1 MNNYMPK
8 SFDEIL
14 IHPKDKQTIL
24 DFFTH
29 LIKFNNDPIL
39 SRELENLS
47 SAKQTIDVQKLRNIC
62 VILGAPGSG
71 KSTLIKY
78 LCDKLNMRECHY
90 ESESQEHISW
100 VRRTSEENEQYY
112 HPYINFLL
120 YANCQIGNT
129 KKVTK
134 KHGKKLDELKFAEK
148 NKVCNMLLCQG
159 IISNNKRK
167 KKYEH
172 RENCPLHK
180 IFKTESGNSH
190 PNVRM
195 NKSVPLDAESGVK
208 KKIVADLVEFSDMNG
223 KIASVTLKLYSV
235 YINLVSPTFR
245 ARRKIGSPRCLEGK
259 EGFFPVA
266 VSNQFNKM
274 THKNYTVGINLWKK
288 MNKLLTS
295 AHNLKR
301 HILENEEEAHT
312 LEKELIIGMFVD
324 GNHSEYVVNSM
335 QCSSNLREHIIT
347 NAKES
352 SNLIKSVIDILRLC
366 INLME
371 EVNDDFAFANTLREE
386 LTDFIERKKIR
397 QRAEKF
403 MSYGRSYHFFING
416 MEKNEMQRR
425 EVHNMVIFPNVWK
438 GELRENSP
446 SSIIDPLEREVNQF
460 IESHRG
466 KQIIPHLVE
475 TTNLKQCIEQ
485 HQRVSRE
492 LSKREKII
500 RALAG
505 EEINHLWQYNTS
517 QSYENNGIYD
527 DTMAQECH
535 TSRHALYLMAL
546 NDQFTHLINK
556 FYVLNNIRG
565 LSLCIFFLGNHLTE
579 AVIINTTLVSYLKGQ
594 VASDL
599 VRKNNFT
606 KRGSEESSPIMP
618 QFPLKEVGTKLVSP
632 FAKSLGNFPT
642 NCDEDHHVVY
652 TKLRGILEGKKN
664 PFEDETSLFTLP
676 VNSAQTGGDLHH
688 PEKARKKVANY
699 CSELYK
705 VNRRI
710 ASKLIKC
717 NDLMEE
723 MITHLDKDRDVKAK
737 MLCALME
744 DIELNY
750 TTMKWFIPNFL
761 EKQMRRV
768 ISGSY
773 LYREFVNLDLKKK
786 REEEKQR
793 NYYEEHFIGTRAI
806 LLDELPLTELEYSE
820 DFRASCASSMDFIF
834 NRVNH
839 CKQQYIKYV
848 REKKPVEK
856 FPKCYAIHPMVI
868 FINAFE
874 QIRMVNTLLGIDI
887 NNSSYVSFVRLKKMH
902 PLYLEKTLAER
913 YYCRMINLNR
923 NVKEVVKRLTHNCN
937 GDIRSCFN
945 ALDLLN
951 RIPNLNEM
959 SLDEINNISLLC
971 QNDVFSFARKVL
983 YREDLGPDSL
993 SMDRLSA
1000 STFYNFDTNYA
1011 TWETHNRVTH
1021 GRISG
1026 SAVESHYPAVTTN
1039 SVEEAKNQPH
1049 KNTVHN
1055 STFSFAPHTKMPLGS
1070 SSGHQTNRLTMLN
1083 EGKTHIQDKT
1093 YMELFTELDAKADM
1107 MSTTEKFQVLSLLK
1121 ENYIY
1126 FYDSLP
1132 DMARLFSN
1140 LSVINYS
1147 FRGIDCSNFLM
1158 RKAHENIIDDVT
1170 RFVDDHFRLTYR
1182 YYIICNRNPQNPLD
1196 KAPPAQ
1202 EVQGKAQEGLTKGRK
1217 GSAYSASTHPASGYA
1232 TSGHT
1237 TSVHSA
1243 STHGVHPPCHVNTSF
1258 ALKTNLMNKYYH
1270 HFSLVRKELYDRYIM
1285 IVLRRIANQPV
1296 NNSHDVAA
1304 RYLFF
1309 LRGNYE
1315 LFASFFP
1322 CYIMLIIQHW
1332 NSKHECKGT
1341 AVEGQAV
1348 QGQDVDRLFVL
1359 APDETPHS
1367 DPFSLNKFGEMV
1379 HHFKSRGSGCDK
1391 AKEHATE
1398 IISFA
1403 ETFITPKFIALF
1415 FPSYLKYLKEG
1426 TKQKQIVRNFVGNEA
1441 VSTET
1446 YFEMRS
1452 ALRLHDMGLHSYF
1465 FEY

>member
-14 IHPKDKQTIL
+14 IHPKDKHTIL
-24 DFFTH
+24 EFFTH

-39 SRELENLS
+39 SRELESLS
-47 SAKQTIDVQKLRNIC
+47 NAKQKIDVEKLRNIC

-112 HPYINFLL
+112 HPYNNFLL
-120 YANCQIGNT
+120 YSNCQIGNT

-134 KHGKKLDELKFAEK
+134 KHGKEQDEHKCAKK
-148 NKVCNMLLCQG
+148 NKVCNMMLCHG
-159 IISNNKRK
+159 ISSNNKRK

-172 RENCPLHK
+172 RENWPLHK
-180 IFKTESGNSH
+180 IFKTESGSSH
-190 PNVRM
+190 PNCRM
-195 NKSVPLDAESGVK
+195 NKSVPLHIESGVK
-208 KKIVADLVEFSDMNG
+208 KKIVADLVECSDMNG

-235 YINLVSPTFR
+235 YMNLVSPTIR
-245 ARRKIGSPRCLEGK
+245 ARRKIGSTRCLEGK
-259 EGFFPVA
+259 EGFFPSA
-266 VSNQFNKM
+266 VSNQFNKI
-274 THKNYTVGINLWKK
+274 THKNYTVGINIWKK
-288 MNKLLTS
+288 MNKLLIS
-295 AHNLKR
+295 ADNLKR
-301 HILENEEEAHT
+301 NILENEEEAHT
-312 LEKELIIGMFVD
+312 LEKEFIIDMFVD

-335 QCSSNLREHIIT
+335 QCSSNLREHIST

-352 SNLIKSVIDILRLC
+352 SNLSKSVLDILKLY

-371 EVNDDFAFANTLREE
+371 EVNDDFALANTLREE

-397 QRAEKF
+397 QRTEKF
-403 MSYGRSYHFFING
+403 MPYGRSYYFFING
-416 MEKNEMQRR
+416 MEKNEMQRG
-425 EVHNMVIFPNVWK
+425 ELHNMVIFSNVWK
-438 GELRENSP
+438 GERGENAP
-446 SSIIDPLEREVNQF
+446 SSINDPLEREVKQF
-460 IESHRG
+460 VESHRG

-475 TTNLKQCIEQ
+475 TTNLKQCIGQ
-485 HQRVSRE
+485 YKRLSSE
-492 LSKREKII
+492 LCKREKII
-500 RALAG
+500 RALVS
-505 EEINHLWQYNTS
+505 EEINHIWQYSTS
-517 QSYENNGIYD
+517 KSCENNGIY

-535 TSRHALYLMAL
+535 TNTSALYLMTL
-546 NDQFTHLINK
+546 NDQFTHLINN

-565 LSLCIFFLGNHLTE
+565 LSLCNCFLGNHLTE

-599 VRKNNFT
+599 IRKNNSP
-606 KRGSEESSPIMP
+606 KRGNEESASMMP
-618 QFPLKEVGTKLVSP
+618 QFRSKEVGTKLVSP
-632 FAKSLGNFPT
+632 LANSLGNIPT
-642 NCDEDHHVVY
+642 NCDEDHHLAY
-652 TKLRGILEGKKN
+652 RKLREILEGKKN
-664 PFEDETSLFTLP
+664 PFEDETSPFTLP
-676 VNSAQTGGDLHH
+676 NNWPQTGGDLPL
-688 PEKARKKVANY
+688 PEKAQKRVANY
-699 CSELYK
+699 CSEIYK
-705 VNRRI
+705 VNRRV

-717 NDLMEE
+717 NDLVEE
-723 MITHLDKDRDVKAK
+723 MITHLGKDRDVKAK

-744 DIELNY
+744 DIELND
-750 TTMKWFIPNFL
+750 TTVKWFIPNFL
-761 EKQMRRV
+761 EKQMRTV

-773 LYREFVNLDLKKK
+773 LYREFLNIDLKKK
-786 REEEKQR
+786 REEEKQK
-793 NYYEEHFIGTRAI
+793 NYYEEHFIDTRAV

-820 DFRASCASSMDFIF
+820 DFRASCTSSMEFIF

-839 CKQQYIKYV
+839 CKQEYV
-848 REKKPVEK
+848 KHVLENKPKEK

-868 FINAFE
+868 FINAYE
-874 QIRMVNTLLGIDI
+874 QIRTVNTLLGIDI

-959 SLDEINNISLLC
+959 SLEEINNISLVC

-983 YREDLGPDSL
+983 YRDLGLDTIST
-993 SMDRLSA
+993 DRLSA
-1000 STFYNFDTNYA
+1000 STCFNLDTNDA
-1011 TWETHNRVTH
+1011 TWDTHNKLTH

-1026 SAVESHYPAVTTN
+1026 RSVGSNYPAVTTN
-1039 SVEEAKNQPH
+1039 HVEEAKNEPN
-1049 KNTVHN
+1049 KNTLHN
-1055 STFSFAPHTKMPLGS
+1055 SAYSFASHTKMPLS
-1070 SSGHQTNRLTMLN
+1070 TSNDHQTNRLTMLS
-1083 EGKTHIQDKT
+1083 EGKTHKQDKT
-1093 YMELFTELDAKADM
+1093 YMELFTELDGKADM

-1126 FYDSLP
+1126 FYNSLP

-1158 RKAHENIIDDVT
+1158 RKAHENMTDDVA

-1182 YYIICNRNPQNPLD
+1182 YYIVCNGNPQTPVDN
-1196 KAPPAQ
+1196 AFQAQ
-1202 EVQGKAQEGLTKGRK
+1202 EVQGKAQEGLTKGRN
-1217 GSAYSASTHPASGYA
+1217 SHPVSSHPASIHA
-1232 TSGHT
+1232 ASLPA
-1237 TSVHSA
+1237 A
-1243 STHGVHPPCHVNTSF
+1243 STHGVTPTCHANTSF
-1258 ALKTNLMNKYYH
+1258 ALKTNSMNKYYH

-1341 AVEGQAV
+1341 AV
-1348 QGQDVDRLFVL
+1348 QGQDVDPLFVFATDDSL
-1359 APDETPHS
+1359 DS
-1367 DPFSLNKFGEMV
+1367 DPFSLNKFCEMV
-1379 HHFKSRGSGCDK
+1379 HHFKPRGSGGEK
-1391 AKEHATE
+1391 AEEHATE

-1415 FPSYLKYLKEG
+1415 FPSYLKYLKEE

-1452 ALRLHDMGLHSYF
+1452 ALRLHDMELYSYF